1 MAQLVRMP
9 RLSQTM
15 TQGRVVE
22 WLKREG
28 EVVKKGE
35 PLVSI
40 ESDKAEV
47 EVEAPQSGVIRRVFL
62 SAGEEASVDTPLA
75 ILAEAGEGIEHL
87 LKGQPQAVAVAPSA
101 PSSAA
106 AAPAAPGDRPQAF

>member
-1 MAQLVRMP
+1 MP

-28 EVVKKGE
+28 EAVNKGE

-47 EVEAPQSGVIRRVFL
+47 EVEAPLSGILRRVL
-62 SAGEEASVDTPLA
+62 LPAGGGKRDTPLA
-75 ILAEAGEGIEHL
+75 ILAEAGEDIEHL
-87 LKGQPQAVAVAPSA
+87 LKGHRRRSRGVPLQRVVQ
-101 PSSAA
+101 
-106 AAPAAPGDRPQAF
+106 APAAPVPR